1 MKEIARLLS
10 TALMTA
16 ILLYRANAQ
25 SPQIP
30 LQGRVLDPTS
40 AAIPGAQITAV
51 RDGSRTQLTAVSD
64 RNGEFSLAVEPGQY
78 TVKIAAQGFSGTSQQ
93 IFLQKRE
100 PGFPGFL
107 LVVCG
112 VPGQVTVNE

>member
-1 MKEIARLLS
+1 MKAIARLFS

-25 SPQIP
+25 APQTP

-40 AAIPGAQITAV
+40 AAIPGAQITAI

-64 RNGEFSLAVEPGQY
+64 RNGEFSLAVDPGQY
-78 TVKIAAQGFSGTSQQ
+78 TVKIAALGFSEASQ
-93 IFLQKRE
+93 IGRAHVRT
-100 PGFPGFL
+100 P
-107 LVVCG
+107 
-112 VPGQVTVNE
+112 VT